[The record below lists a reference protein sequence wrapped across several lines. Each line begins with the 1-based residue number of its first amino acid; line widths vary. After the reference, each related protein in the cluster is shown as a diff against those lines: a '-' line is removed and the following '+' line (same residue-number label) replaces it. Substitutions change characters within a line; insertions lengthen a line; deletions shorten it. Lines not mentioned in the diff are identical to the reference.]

1 MITPTLAAADW
12 NEIAATVADA
22 LDCATEAER
31 LALIEARCAGRTAM
45 YVEVISLIKHTAD
58 AKQFIASGGAPQH
71 ADVSTSK
78 ILQAL
83 TGGGAPSIGSR
94 LNAWKILG
102 ELGRGGMGIVFH
114 VEREIDAPSGV
125 STRLQ
130 TRQEGALKLMR
141 LDARNAQALA
151 RFAREQ
157 KILAQLN
164 HPHIA
169 RLIDGGA
176 TADGNPYLVME
187 YAAGQSLDNWCATT
201 QPSLQTRIAVMQKI
215 CAAVQYAHQLLIV
228 HRDLK
233 PSNIIIEADGNPK
246 LLDFGIAKLLSDADT
261 NDHTAEAARVYTPW
275 YASPEHLRG
284 EVVSTASDVYSLG
297 VILYGL
303 LTAKRP
309 YKLRDATAATPVD
322 VMHAVLETEAT
333 RPSSANS
340 ATGSGGEIEAAWGG
354 DDKAAAIFSNALKG
368 DLDNIILKA
377 LAKEPARRYASP
389 DALAADLQRY
399 LNHEPVTA
407 ASPTAYYRAT
417 KFIRR
422 NRLGVAA
429 ATFAASAL
437 IVGAGVAIWQ
447 GREAIKQRNIA
458 EQRFNDSR
466 EQATTVLFDYL
477 DAVQYLP
484 GSTPIRKRM
493 AEDAQK
499 YLDKL
504 NLSTE
509 INDDS
514 KLAVTANA
522 TILTSVATAL
532 HRLSFVQYNG
542 FYRPHLDEREAA
554 LKNATRSLG
563 IYEKLIAAGV
573 DTEEMRFE
581 YGQALSQMG
590 GLSNGLANWDKARA
604 YFEKCITVYEGAA
617 KRDRADLRNGIELA
631 RCNLRLA
638 NALSRLYPYPLPTL
652 DAQFSKHLQQA
663 RAALDTVSAAQPKHE
678 ELAHVWEWVLRLEGQ
693 QKQARGDWSGA
704 LKINQKKM
712 ELMQAL
718 LLKEPLNSAYQT
730 DTGSTYRD
738 IATIHN
744 AASNHELALA
754 AADKSIQMLAV
765 VVKNDPT
772 VRQSTLSLAG
782 AMYLR
787 LWALVELAKA
797 GDQSARMQ
805 APAAIMEAKTTLAPL
820 AKQNADDAT
829 VNAILID
836 IAYREADYLALKS
849 PASDPASGSASG
861 LALAQATLIRAQ
873 AQDTPSASIA
883 AAVRVALLQNQISIL
898 ALNSNNLAL
907 SQATDA
913 ELKLTL
919 ARIQHNGVLPPVLRS
934 VNARVQG

>member
-1 MITPTLAAADW
+1 MITPNLAAADW

-22 LDCATEAER
+22 LDCATESER
-31 LALIEARCAGRTAM
+31 LALVEARCAGRSAM
-45 YVEVISLIKHTAD
+45 QSEVMSLIRHAAD
-58 AKQFIASGGAPQH
+58 AKQLIASGGAPQH
-71 ADVSTSK
+71 AALSTSK
-78 ILQAL
+78 ILQTLA
-83 TGGGAPSIGSR
+83 GGSIPSIGSR

-125 STRLQ
+125 SARLQ

-141 LDARNAQALA
+141 LDASNEQALA

-164 HPHIA
+164 HPNIA

-176 TADGNPYLVME
+176 TLEGNPYLVME
-187 YAAGQSLDNWCATT
+187 YAAGQSLDQWCATT
-201 QPSLQTRIAVMQKI
+201 QPSLETRLHVMQKV
-215 CAAVQYAHQLLIV
+215 CAAVQYAHQLLVV

-233 PSNIIIEADGNPK
+233 PSNIIIQADGTPK
-246 LLDFGIAKLLSDADT
+246 LLDFGIAKLLSDDA
-261 NDHTAEAARVYTPW
+261 NSDHTSEAAQVYTPW

-284 EVVSTASDVYSLG
+284 EVVSTTSDVYSLG

-309 YKLRDATAATPVD
+309 YKLRNTTTTTPVD

-333 RPSSANS
+333 QPSSAN
-340 ATGSGGEIEAAWGG
+340 AGTGIEAAWGG
-354 DDKAAAIFSNALKG
+354 DDKAVAIFANALKG

-377 LAKEPARRYASP
+377 LAKEPARRYATP
-389 DALAADLQRY
+389 EALAADLQRY

-407 ASPTAYYRAT
+407 GSPTTYYRAT

-437 IVGAGVAIWQ
+437 MVGAGMAIWQ
-447 GREAIKQRNIA
+447 GLEAIKQRNIA

-509 INDDS
+509 VNGDS
-514 KLAVTANA
+514 KTAIATNA
-522 TILTSVATAL
+522 AILTSVATAL

-542 FYRPHLDEREAA
+542 FFRPHLDEREAA
-554 LKNATRSLG
+554 TKNATRALG

-590 GLSNGLANWDKARA
+590 GLSNGLANWDKART
-604 YFEKCITVYEGAA
+604 YFEQCIAVYTDAA

-638 NALSRLYPYPLPTL
+638 NALNRLYPYPLPTL
-652 DAQFSKHLQQA
+652 DALFSKHLQQA
-663 RAALDTVSAAQPKHE
+663 RNALDAVAAAQPKHA
-678 ELAHVWEWVLRLEGQ
+678 ELAHVWEWVWRLEGQ
-693 QKQARGDWSGA
+693 QKQARGDWPGA
-704 LKINQKKM
+704 LKLNLEIL
-712 ELMQAL
+712 EIMQAL

-730 DTGSTYRD
+730 DMGSTYRE
-738 IATIHN
+738 IAAIHN
-744 AASNHELALA
+744 AAGNYAHALA
-754 AADKSIQMLAV
+754 AADKGIQMLAV

-772 VRQSTLSLAG
+772 VKQSTLSLAR
-782 AMYLR
+782 AMHMR
-787 LWALVELAKA
+787 AWALIELAKA
-797 GDQSARMQ
+797 GDKNAKDQ
-805 APAAIMEAKTTLAPL
+805 ASAAITDAKTTLAPL
-820 AKQNADDAT
+820 AKLNANDAT
-829 VNAILID
+829 VNAMLVD
-836 IAYREADYLALKS
+836 IAYREADFVALKS
-849 PASDPASGSASG
+849 ATSA
-861 LALAQATLIRAQ
+861 LALAQATLIRAR
-873 AQDTPSASIA
+873 ALDTPTASIA
-883 AAVRVALLQNQISIL
+883 AAVRVALLQNQISVL
-898 ALNSNNLAL
+898 ALNSNNRAL
-907 SQATDA
+907 SQASDA

-919 ARIQHNGVLPPVLRS
+919 ARIQNNGVLPPVLRN
-934 VNARVQG
+934 VNARVQS